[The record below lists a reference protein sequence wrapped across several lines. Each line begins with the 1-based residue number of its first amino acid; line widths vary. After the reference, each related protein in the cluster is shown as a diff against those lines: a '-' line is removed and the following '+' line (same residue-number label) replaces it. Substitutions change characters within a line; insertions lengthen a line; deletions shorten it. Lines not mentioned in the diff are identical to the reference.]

1 MSEKVYSQ
9 KQPKENRPE
18 NRITPKLKP
27 KQRGAPRGNRNAAKM
42 GEELRLELFLS
53 KPRRKFFEEWFSL
66 KFGRAALN
74 EDELREMA
82 RQLANTA
89 IDQAIV
95 EEFKLHY
102 PNRFGGSEVF

>member
-1 MSEKVYSQ
+1 MSEQ
-9 KQPKENRPE
+9 AHLQEQPKENRLVKPT
-18 NRITPKLKP
+18 TPKPKT

-82 RQLANTA
+82 RQLANNA
-89 IDQAIV
+89 IDQAII

>member
-1 MSEKVYSQ
+1 MLQHEQAQENKPG
-9 KQPKENRPE
+9 KQ
-18 NRITPKLKP
+18 TASKLKP
-27 KQRGAPRGNRNAAKM
+27 KQRGAPRGNRNAAKV

-66 KFGRAALN
+66 KYGRAALN

-82 RQLANTA
+82 RQLANAA